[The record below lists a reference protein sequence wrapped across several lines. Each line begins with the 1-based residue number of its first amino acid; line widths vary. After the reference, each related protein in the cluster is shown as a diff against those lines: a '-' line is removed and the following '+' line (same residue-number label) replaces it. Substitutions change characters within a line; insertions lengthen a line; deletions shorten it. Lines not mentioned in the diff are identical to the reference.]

1 GRSPASSSLEGS
13 GVVPPSCARAPGPWG
28 FPRYARLSRVLV
40 LRPATAARTEGRFAS
55 SSKALFLPPGALT
68 SRGAAEGSRQRQ
80 PLGDMGPR
88 RSQGGDAMRVQ
99 FVARENGAERLVTEA
114 EVHFEE
120 GPLAGAKLVGFC
132 LWKSPA
138 GEVYVT
144 FPSRAFGAGSE
155 RRYFDYL
162 RSVDGAL
169 DVVKRVKAWIL
180 DEYRKETAAA

>member
-1 GRSPASSSLEGS
+1 
-13 GVVPPSCARAPGPWG
+13 
-28 FPRYARLSRVLV
+28 
-40 LRPATAARTEGRFAS
+40 
-55 SSKALFLPPGALT
+55 
-68 SRGAAEGSRQRQ
+68 
-80 PLGDMGPR
+80 
-88 RSQGGDAMRVQ
+88 MRVQ
-99 FVARENGAERLVTEA
+99 FVARENGPERLVTEA

-132 LWKSPA
+132 LWKSPE
-138 GEVYVT
+138 GDLYVT

-162 RSVDGAL
+162 RSVDGTL

>member
-1 GRSPASSSLEGS
+1 
-13 GVVPPSCARAPGPWG
+13 
-28 FPRYARLSRVLV
+28 
-40 LRPATAARTEGRFAS
+40 
-55 SSKALFLPPGALT
+55 
-68 SRGAAEGSRQRQ
+68 
-80 PLGDMGPR
+80 
-88 RSQGGDAMRVQ
+88 MRVQ
-99 FVARENGAERLVTEA
+99 FVARENGPERLVSEA

-120 GPLAGAKLVGFC
+120 GPLAGARLVGFC
-132 LWKSPA
+132 LWKSPE

-162 RSVDGAL
+162 RSADGTL